1 MRRTWAAFIVLL
13 SAVPSISAQ
22 SNTSL
27 DVLLDKREASFG
39 DVAYLALTAMKLIPE
54 TASAAQAVEA
64 LKGTG
69 WKIRMLGPD
78 SAVTL
83 GDYAHLLM
91 TAFKIQGGILYSLFP
106 GPRYACR
113 ELAFLNVISV
123 DARPLRSVSGE
134 EAVRILG
141 KVMEYM
147 GGHP

>member
-1 MRRTWAAFIVLL
+1 MRKTWAVFIVLL
-13 SAVPSISAQ
+13 SAAASISAQ
-22 SNTSL
+22 SNSIL
-27 DVLLDKREASFG
+27 DVLLDKPEASFG
-39 DVAYLALTAMKLIPE
+39 DAAYLALTAVKAIPE
-54 TASAAQAVEA
+54 TANAAQAVEA

-69 WKIRMLGPD
+69 WKIGMHAPD

-91 TAFKIQGGILYSLFP
+91 TAFKMQGGILYSLFP

-113 ELAFLNVISV
+113 ELAFLNIVSV

-141 KVMEYM
+141 KAMEYK
-147 GGHP
+147 GVQP